1 MSRGFE
7 ENIKYTL
14 FNQFGTFFSLPDQLL
29 SNSTKIQDVYN
40 AILSDLEENSL
51 KNEKM
56 ALKGVQ
62 QNERL

>member
-1 MSRGFE
+1 MIEKG
-7 ENIKYTL
+7 TL
-14 FNQFGTFFSLPDQLL
+14 NTTNFKIMYKLNQITL
-29 SNSTKIQDVYN
+29 SEDVYN